1 MNSDQKR
8 RSSKIYCSNEFS
20 VQLRDFATVLAWVPG
35 SSLDYHYDDE
45 DDDQDDDENDGD
57 DDDAGND
64 DDDDFATALVAACL
78 RLLNPAINQP
88 AGSLNS
94 TK

>member
-1 MNSDQKR
+1 M
-8 RSSKIYCSNEFS
+8 
-20 VQLRDFATVLAWVPG
+20 PG
-35 SSLDYHYDDE
+35 SSFDYHYDGE
-45 DDDQDDDENDGD
+45 DNDHDDDENYGD
-57 DDDAGND
+57 DDGNND
-64 DDDDFATALVAACL
+64 DDDDCATALVAACL

>member
-1 MNSDQKR
+1 M
-8 RSSKIYCSNEFS
+8 
-20 VQLRDFATVLAWVPG
+20 PG

-45 DDDQDDDENDGD
+45 DDHHDDDENYGD
-57 DDDAGND
+57 DDD

>member
-1 MNSDQKR
+1 MP
-8 RSSKIYCSNEFS
+8 
-20 VQLRDFATVLAWVPG
+20 A

-45 DDDQDDDENDGD
+45 DDDHDDDENGDGD
-57 DDDAGND
+57 DDDND

-78 RLLNPAINQP
+78 RLLNPAINLP

>member
-1 MNSDQKR
+1 M
-8 RSSKIYCSNEFS
+8 
-20 VQLRDFATVLAWVPG
+20 PG
-35 SSLDYHYDDE
+35 YSLDYHYDDE
-45 DDDQDDDENDGD
+45 DDDHDDDENDGD
-57 DDDAGND
+57 GDGDDND

>member
-1 MNSDQKR
+1 M
-8 RSSKIYCSNEFS
+8 
-20 VQLRDFATVLAWVPG
+20 PG

-45 DDDQDDDENDGD
+45 DDDHDDDENDGD
-57 DDDAGND
+57 GDDDDDNN

>member
-1 MNSDQKR
+1 M
-8 RSSKIYCSNEFS
+8 
-20 VQLRDFATVLAWVPG
+20 PG

-45 DDDQDDDENDGD
+45 DDHHDDDENDGD
-57 DDDAGND
+57 DDDDND

-94 TK
+94 SK

>member
-1 MNSDQKR
+1 M
-8 RSSKIYCSNEFS
+8 
-20 VQLRDFATVLAWVPG
+20 PG

-45 DDDQDDDENDGD
+45 DDHHDDDENDGD
-57 DDDAGND
+57 DDDDND